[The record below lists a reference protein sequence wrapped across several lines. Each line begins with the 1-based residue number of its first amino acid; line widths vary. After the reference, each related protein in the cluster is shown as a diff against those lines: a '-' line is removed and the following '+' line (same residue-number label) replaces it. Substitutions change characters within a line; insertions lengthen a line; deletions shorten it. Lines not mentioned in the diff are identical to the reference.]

1 MVLRSTIN
9 SLHVVKLST
18 VKKQCCISQLF
29 KMLGRSNNIVRTPK
43 TSLYLYS
50 WFSRDV
56 IKL

>member
-43 TSLYLYS
+43 TSLYLY
-50 WFSRDV
+50 
-56 IKL
+56 